1 MFAIFGTR
9 NFGKVDHVPGLF
21 YLSTEFFH
29 VNFVPLVPTGTHLV
43 IDGSESGDGFRGV
56 KIGMSGKSIFF
67 TYLRAACV
75 VGSILAFIFGFID
88 VANGQTSTGVALI
101 AAGIVA
107 TVLMILSYKLARP
120 SPERA
125 LRLAQEAGIAP
136 EVVAQFFVESGL
148 FQFQDGK
155 AEPYQKNQDEYH
167 DNRKNDR

>member
-1 MFAIFGTR
+1 MIWETRMLAIFGTR

-21 YLSTEFFH
+21 YLSTQFFH

-43 IDGSESGDGFRGV
+43 IDGSETGDGFRGV

-148 FQFQDGK
+148 LTEGAAEQF
-155 AEPYQKNQDEYH
+155 QKNQDEYH
-167 DNRKNDR
+167 DN